1 MKFFIVLLVSLFVS
15 PALAGMV
22 LYPSPDREETGYVGM
37 VWTLSGGLNQTPEV
51 NVGFQSSDVAFNG
64 DIDEGYDIS
73 LRFAWNA
80 MRLPTNYSLR
90 ASSLFGDN
98 DTITNVGL
106 GLNHNGKLLLTAGV
120 QVDYLRVGLDLSANG
135 LKTTGEILSLE
146 LPDAP
151 QAIIPF

>member
-1 MKFFIVLLVSLFVS
+1 MNSERKLLEVPINDGSLTVAHWVAEGPRILLVHGISSSHMAWYDIANSLH
-15 PALAGMV
+15 
-22 LYPSPDREETGYVGM
+22 
-37 VWTLSGGLNQTPEV
+37 
-51 NVGFQSSDVAFNG
+51 
-64 DIDEGYDIS
+64 DEGYDII

-151 QAIIPF
+151 QAVIPF

>member
-1 MKFFIVLLVSLFVS
+1 MKFFIVLIVSLFVS

-22 LYPSPDREETGYVGM
+22 LYPSPDREETGYVGL

-51 NVGFQSSDVAFNG
+51 NVGFQSADVAFNG

-120 QVDYLRVGLDLSANG
+120 
-135 LKTTGEILSLE
+135 
-146 LPDAP
+146 
-151 QAIIPF
+151 